1 MENTPEAAG
10 AAQAPQT
17 EAKPIINSTPAP
29 AQVQTSAPAAPDMH
43 GFTSDQ
49 LADMKKFFDSQGGY
63 EKVKSRISNPQ
74 NYSEPVQKPNLDATY
89 AMKKEE
95 GMLKAPQP
103 ETPKYQAPEGSI
115 TREEFLAQQYFH
127 SLAKEEKYAAIA
139 GDVESGALLKD
150 MAAFNIRPINP
161 DGSINDTMVRRY
173 LDLKAQTV
181 TAKQTSATPEASAAP
196 TVDYMQFD
204 EANMDIRKAT
214 AILQQDSALRAKGLG
229 GNPDAQKAEEFM
241 KKILNKKQ

>member
-17 EAKPIINSTPAP
+17 EATPNTNPAP
-29 AQVQTSAPAAPDMH
+29 APAPAPAAPAPDMH

-49 LADMKKFFDSQGGY
+49 LADMKKFFEANGGFD
-63 EKVKSRISNPQ
+63 KIKAKISNPEPKVEQ
-74 NYSEPVQKPNLDATY
+74 NVLNTP
-89 AMKKEE
+89 
-95 GMLKAPQP
+95 APKVETPAQP
-103 ETPKYQAPEGSI
+103 EQPAYKMPVGSI
-115 TREEFLAQQYFH
+115 SREEFLAQQYFNA
-127 SLAKEEKYAAIA
+127 LAHEEKYAPIA
-139 GDVESGALLKD
+139 KEVESGAVLKD
-150 MAAFNIRPINP
+150 MAAFNIRPINA
-161 DGSINDTMVRRY
+161 DGSINDMMVRRY

-181 TAKQTSATPEASAAP
+181 TAKQTSSTPEASAAP

-214 AILQQDSALRAKGLG
+214 AILQQDSALKAKGLG